1 MSGANRSD
9 PQLGSDQCMDDADGW
24 QGHNESMIWTYVGE
38 TTILAPKW
46 DEDIQHPRMMKK
58 NDIGAWESF
67 IKDGQRSG
75 WEEPGWS
82 GAPWAFTNTLWVP
95 REAWI
100 IKAVPRDPYYA
111 YGSLTF
117 YMDKLTRLPVFSIKY
132 NRAGEYWKTMVNEHP
147 MIVIPDPEY
156 APTAH
161 AFNLNGAMVVLDEK
175 THHASTTPVDD
186 THMMADSPRVSPR
199 NHTPQAMRTWTK

>member
-1 MSGANRSD
+1 M
-9 PQLGSDQCMDDADGW
+9 Q
-24 QGHNESMIWTYVGE
+24 E
-38 TTILAPKW
+38 
-46 DEDIQHPRMMKK
+46 
-58 NDIGAWESF
+58 
-67 IKDGQRSG
+67 
-75 WEEPGWS
+75 
-82 GAPWAFTNTLWVP
+82 P